1 MKLNE
6 RIRQVR
12 IINKLTAKE
21 FGEIF
26 NISLSSVSLYESG
39 RRTPSI
45 DLIIKISDHFNIS
58 TDYLL
63 GITDIPFT
71 KPPKNKLLNK
81 YDIAENIE
89 NVVQQIENREELF
102 FNGKYVDSEFIC
114 LIKKSIRNLI
124 ETFYFFAENS
134 TRHM

>member
-21 FGEIF
+21 FGDIF
-26 NISLSSVSLYESG
+26 SISLSSVSLYESG

-45 DLIIKISDHFNIS
+45 DLIIKISNHFNIS
-58 TDYLL
+58 ADYLL
-63 GITDIPFT
+63 GITDIPFS
-71 KPPKNKLLNK
+71 KPPKNKLNK

-89 NVVQQIENREELF
+89 NVVKQIENGEELF
-102 FNGKYVDSEFIC
+102 FNGKYVDSEFIGI
-114 LIKKSIRNLI
+114 IKKSICNLI
-124 ETFYFFAENS
+124 ETFYFFADNGPKQ
-134 TRHM
+134 